1 MTFEER
7 FNWVDTT
14 EGQKLYYDWIK
25 KLCDRVGE
33 KINTN
38 IHMMDNGE
46 YFVYIKPSEKMKE
59 YLLKRNPTVDF
70 SSDTTKVKIF
80 FTIKN
85 TILAQLKIIIRRYEK
100 GLYDGIPLIT
110 LYESIEEAIERDI
123 EKKVLHAEEYFF
135 EHHPE

>member
-80 FTIKN
+80 FTVKN

>member
-14 EGQKLYYDWIK
+14 EGQKFYYDWIK

-46 YFVYIKPSEKMKE
+46 YFVYIKPSERMKK

-70 SSDTTKVKIF
+70 SSDSTRVKIY
-80 FTIKN
+80 FTVKN
-85 TILAQLKIIIRRYEK
+85 TIIAQLKIIVRRYEK

-110 LYESIEEAIERDI
+110 LYESVEEAIERHI

>member
-7 FNWVDTT
+7 FNWVETT
-14 EGQKLYYDWIK
+14 EGQKFYYDWIK

-70 SSDTTKVKIF
+70 SSDSTKVKIY
-80 FTIKN
+80 FTVKN
-85 TILAQLKIIIRRYEK
+85 TIIAQLKIIVRRYEK

-110 LYESIEEAIERDI
+110 LYESVEEAIEKDI

>member
-7 FNWVDTT
+7 FNWVETT
-14 EGQKLYYDWIK
+14 EGQKFYYDWIK

-70 SSDTTKVKIF
+70 SSDSTRVKIY
-80 FTIKN
+80 FTVKN
-85 TILAQLKIIIRRYEK
+85 TIIAQLKIIVRRYEK

-110 LYESIEEAIERDI
+110 LYESVEEAIERDI

>member
-14 EGQKLYYDWIK
+14 EGQKFYNDWMK
-25 KLCDRVGE
+25 KLCDRAGE

-46 YFVYIKPSEKMKE
+46 YFVYVKPSERMKK

-70 SSDTTKVKIF
+70 SSDSTRVKIY
-80 FTIKN
+80 FTVKN
-85 TILAQLKIIIRRYEK
+85 TILAQLKIIVRRYEK

-110 LYESIEEAIERDI
+110 LYESVEEAIEKDI

>member
-1 MTFEER
+1 MTIEER

-14 EGQKLYYDWIK
+14 EGQKFYYDWIK

-38 IHMMDNGE
+38 IQMMDNGE
-46 YFVYIKPSEKMKE
+46 YFVYIKTTEKMKE

-70 SSDTTKVKIF
+70 SSDSTRVKIY
-80 FTIKN
+80 FTVKN
-85 TILAQLKIIIRRYEK
+85 TIIAQLKIIVRRYEK
-100 GLYDGIPLIT
+100 RLYDGIPLIT
-110 LYESIEEAIERDI
+110 LYESVEEAIEKDI

-135 EHHPE
+135 EHHLE